1 QTGKRSVRNRSP
13 REGYGAL
20 HCPPSSPSLFSP
32 SPLVLFPARSRP
44 RPNGQPAEEFAG
56 ERGEEEEDEMAREDK
71 FPVWEA
77 ALLAAALG
85 GVYVS
90 MPHSDYSFLKLPRN
104 LQDLRVLTNHLEGYT
119 SDYTIQV
126 LVGYCAVYIFMQ
138 TFMIP
143 GTIFMS
149 LLAGALFG
157 QLGGLALVIFAATSG
172 ASSCYFLSKLVGK
185 PLVLSLWPDKLM
197 FFQKQVAKRRE
208 RLLNYMLFLRATP
221 TLPNTFIN
229 FASPIVDVPYHI
241 FFLATSIGLIP
252 ASYVTVRAG
261 ITLSDL
267 RSLNDL
273 YDPKSIAVLF
283 LIGLVSVMPTLL
295 GKNETQGRAPAD
307 MAASTN

>member
-1 QTGKRSVRNRSP
+1 
-13 REGYGAL
+13 
-20 HCPPSSPSLFSP
+20 
-32 SPLVLFPARSRP
+32 
-44 RPNGQPAEEFAG
+44 
-56 ERGEEEEDEMAREDK
+56 MAREDR

-77 ALLAAALG
+77 ALLAAVAAVFAAALA

-90 MPHSDYSFLKLPRN
+90 MPHSDYSFLKLPHN
-104 LQDLRVLTNHLEGYT
+104 LQELQVLKDHLEGYV

-157 QLGGLALVIFAATSG
+157 QLGGLALVIFAATAG

-185 PLVLSLWPDKLM
+185 PLVFSLWPDKLTL
-197 FFQKQVAKRRE
+197 FQKQ
-208 RLLNYMLFLRATP
+208 
-221 TLPNTFIN
+221 
-229 FASPIVDVPYHI
+229 
-241 FFLATSIGLIP
+241 
-252 ASYVTVRAG
+252 AG
-261 ITLSDL
+261 IALSDL
-267 RSLNDL
+267 KSLNDL

-283 LIGLVSVMPTLL
+283 LIGLVSVTPTLL
-295 GKNETQGRAPAD
+295 GKNETQGRAPAAD

>member
-1 QTGKRSVRNRSP
+1 
-13 REGYGAL
+13 
-20 HCPPSSPSLFSP
+20 
-32 SPLVLFPARSRP
+32 
-44 RPNGQPAEEFAG
+44 
-56 ERGEEEEDEMAREDK
+56 MAREDR

-77 ALLAAALG
+77 ALLAAVAAVFAAALA
-85 GVYVS
+85 GVYIS

-104 LQDLRVLTNHLEGYT
+104 LQELQVLTNHLEGYT

-157 QLGGLALVIFAATSG
+157 QLGGLALVIFAATAG
-172 ASSCYFLSKLVGK
+172 TSSCYFLSKLVGK
-185 PLVLSLWPDKLM
+185 PLVFSLWPDKLM

-208 RLLNYMLFLRATP
+208 NLLNYILFLRVTP

-229 FASPIVDVPYHI
+229 FASPIVGVPYHI
-241 FFLATSIGLIP
+241 FFLATAIGLIP
-252 ASYVTVRAG
+252 AAFVTVRAG
-261 ITLSDL
+261 IALSDL

-283 LIGLVSVMPTLL
+283 LIGLVSVTPTLL
-295 GKNETQGRAPAD
+295 GKNETQSKAPAD
-307 MAASTN
+307 IAACTN